1 MSRVSYGISRE
12 GLRYMWIQ
20 ARRNPKLGLL
30 IGKVIVK
37 SFVDNLFEDGI
48 AIALLKFYRG
58 AKQLEEEDGMP
69 IEHLLELVAEEERRL
84 RDEGKIQANKK
95 RN

>member
-1 MSRVSYGISRE
+1 MSRVSYGITRE

-20 ARRNPKLGLL
+20 ARRRPKLGLL
-30 IGKVIVK
+30 IGKIIVK

>member
-1 MSRVSYGISRE
+1 MSRVSYGITRE

-37 SFVDNLFEDGI
+37 SFVDSVFEDGV

-58 AKQLEEEDGMP
+58 AKELEEQDGMP
-69 IEHLLELVAEEERRL
+69 VEHLLELVAEEERRL
-84 RDEGKIQANKK
+84 KNEIQANRRRK
-95 RN
+95 

>member
-1 MSRVSYGISRE
+1 MSRVSYGITRE

-20 ARRNPKLGLL
+20 ARRRPKLGLL
-30 IGKVIVK
+30 IGKIIVK

-69 IEHLLELVAEEERRL
+69 IEHLLELVAGEERRL
-84 RDEGKIQANKK
+84 KNEIQANRRRK
-95 RN
+95 

>member
-1 MSRVSYGISRE
+1 MSRVSYGITRE

-20 ARRNPKLGLL
+20 ARRRPKLGLL

-58 AKQLEEEDGMP
+58 AKELEEQDGMP
-69 IEHLLELVAEEERRL
+69 VEHLLELVAEEERRL
-84 RDEGKIQANKK
+84 KDGVQADKGRD
-95 RN
+95 

>member
-1 MSRVSYGISRE
+1 MSRVSYGITRE

-58 AKQLEEEDGMP
+58 AKQLEFEDQMP

-84 RDEGKIQANKK
+84 RDEGKIQADKG

>member
-58 AKQLEEEDGMP
+58 AKELEEQDGMP
-69 IEHLLELVAEEERRL
+69 ITHLLELVAEEERRL
-84 RDEGKIQANKK
+84 KDEVQADKG

>member
-1 MSRVSYGISRE
+1 MSRVSYRISRE

-48 AIALLKFYRG
+48 AIALLKFYRE
-58 AKQLEEEDGMP
+58 AKELEEQDGMP
-69 IEHLLELVAEEERRL
+69 VEHLLELVAEEERRL
-84 RDEGKIQANKK
+84 RDGGKIQADKG

>member
-58 AKQLEEEDGMP
+58 AKQLEFEDEMP